1 MYVYCLCKRC
11 ADSFLIDVLFTLL
24 LIWSSKFD
32 TAVLCAKTAFES
44 SSWSNEEA
52 VRSNCQKEN
61 LSLKSLNVSHWKAA
75 TCDPP
80 LQKDCF
86 CFLQKAFIWTH
97 FRIGSFNNFF
107 LLILKYCYWIF
118 LFLWHVYCHYK
129 QYVFVCLSIYVYYF
143 CCVIH
148 TCILVYIFFLFV
160 CLCQILGLR

>member
-44 SSWSNEEA
+44 SSWSIEEV

-61 LSLKSLNVSHWKAA
+61 LSLRSLNVSLWKAA

-97 FRIGSFNNFF
+97 FRIGYFNKKCINTKIF
-107 LLILKYCYWIF
+107 LLNILTVLWHDYGHWVVLQTLCFCMFIRMSV
-118 LFLWHVYCHYK
+118 LFL
-129 QYVFVCLSIYVYYF
+129 
-143 CCVIH
+143 
-148 TCILVYIFFLFV
+148 YI
-160 CLCQILGLR
+160 